1 MEYEDKLDLLSNDMA
16 RDMMEWLIR
25 MMEADIPN
33 LVLPMRTG
41 EDDSNPGEMIACTV
55 VATGPLA
62 QEVHD
67 FMAHLQEK
75 YQHATGTLQ

>member
-1 MEYEDKLDLLSNDMA
+1 MDYETKLDALSNDLG

-41 EDDSNPGEMIACTV
+41 EDDSNPGEMIACAIIT
-55 VATGPLA
+55 TGTLA
-62 QEVHD
+62 QEAHD
-67 FMAHLQEK
+67 FMVELQEK
-75 YQHATGTLQ
+75 YRHSTSTLQ